1 MKYRFCFNQ
10 ICVRKLMKIRL
21 PKAHVADWHEI

>member
-1 MKYRFCFNQ
+1 
-10 ICVRKLMKIRL
+10 MKIRL